1 MGRTWRIQFI
11 TFLILSAFLT
21 ACGPGK
27 IGTPTSLPATA
38 QPSGTDTPLSPLP
51 ATTHTAEPNVPPVY
65 VTVAL
70 HIEDTP
76 IYANCQAYP
85 DFRQKLLQFAEAMA
99 PYAAAINLQ
108 TDYEFL
114 VGVDRCE
121 TPAMQTA
128 TDGQNVLDYL
138 ATHYGYEIDAHQ
150 EGGWDI
156 EGRDNYA
163 DIRYLAGRLT
173 AATSE
178 NVGGLVWDDPAQ
190 WATLTQGERGLQYPN
205 FVWTPQALTLA
216 VGSQHHR
223 GDFTA
228 DDYAS
233 GVWRPKGAGRDFW
246 VHDPQGPLVYIG
258 PGEYDNWGGKRGQRS
273 TPEFVR
279 DLLTQLE
286 AGSLDREA
294 MYTASI
300 AVPQNVIFTPDEHAR
315 LQALLEQLASLAAS
329 GQVVYVTYSQA
340 VEIWQTE
347 YGARP
352 NIYPEQ

>member
-1 MGRTWRIQFI
+1 MRRVPNARYLVLFV
-11 TFLILSAFLT
+11 LLVVA
-21 ACGPGK
+21 ACRSTGVPPSPG
-27 IGTPTSLPATA
+27 
-38 QPSGTDTPLSPLP
+38 
-51 ATTHTAEPNVPPVY
+51 AEQAVPPVY

-76 IYANCQAYP
+76 VYTDCRAYP
-85 DFRQKLLQFAEAMA
+85 DFRERLLQFAEVAA
-99 PYAAAINLQ
+99 PYGAAINLQ

-114 VGVDRCE
+114 IGVSRCE
-121 TPAMQTA
+121 TPAMQASTHEL
-128 TDGQNVLDYL
+128 NVLDYL

-156 EGRDNYA
+156 GGQDNYA
-163 DIRYLAGRLT
+163 DIRYLAGQLT

-190 WATLTQGERGLQYPN
+190 WVTLTQGERGLLNPH
-205 FVWTPQALTLA
+205 FTWTPRVLTLA
-216 VGSQHHR
+216 VGSRHHE

-233 GVWRPKGAGRDFW
+233 GVWIPKGAGQDFW
-246 VHDPQGPLVYIG
+246 VHDPHGLLVYIG

-279 DLLTQLE
+279 DVLAQLE
-286 AGSLDREA
+286 AGTLDRDV
-294 MYTASI
+294 MYTASL
-300 AVPQNVIFTPDEHAR
+300 AVPQNVIFDTREHAA
-315 LQALLEQLASLAAS
+315 LQSLLDQLAPLAAS
-329 GQVVYVTYSQA
+329 GQVVYVTYSEA
-340 VEIWQTE
+340 VDIWRTQ

-352 NIYPEQ
+352 NVCFQR